1 MPPVPVNLGGWLKRS
16 FALRGW
22 IFERRTMREN
32 LTENP
37 LLRALDAAPWRPIHT
52 RLTVA
57 LAAAWLL
64 DAFEVKIIGSIIPT
78 ITEQWGLSGLQ
89 GVSLVAVW
97 LLGIMVG
104 AQGAGILAD
113 RFGRRRLFLLTLLFY
128 AGFTFLCAFSVNF
141 EMLMVLRFLTAIGVG
156 AEYSVINAAISEFIP
171 ARYRGRANAGV
182 MSAWGIGALLA
193 AGLGGV
199 VLSYF
204 PAELGWRVGFGVGA
218 VMALMAVFA
227 RRALPE
233 SPRWLLR
240 RGDEEEARRVVREVA
255 GTSPPAA
262 EAKTG
267 GGRATESA
275 GSLGSLFR
283 QAPRRTALG
292 ASLDFAEAAGYY
304 GLFAMFTALVVPV
317 VGISA
322 TGVTT
327 YLFWGGAGALVG
339 GLLVAAVMDRFPR
352 VLVVTTTYA
361 VAAASMITMTVATAT
376 GNPGAVFWAFVFANL
391 AGTAAWVSAYP
402 TFTELFPTHLRASG
416 VGFSVLVGRVG
427 AAVSSI
433 GLAAIAAAFSL
444 TVAFTLLAG
453 FWLIGVAA
461 MLLWARG
468 GPEGANASLERLEP
482 RLGGGAA

>member
-1 MPPVPVNLGGWLKRS
+1 MV
-16 FALRGW
+16 
-22 IFERRTMREN
+22 
-32 LTENP
+32 ENP

-78 ITEQWGLSGLQ
+78 ITEQWGLSELQ
-89 GVSLVAVW
+89 GVSLVAIW

-113 RFGRRRLFLLTLLFY
+113 RFGRRRLFLVTLLFY

-182 MSAWGIGALLA
+182 MSAWGIGALMA
-193 AGLGGV
+193 AGLGGI

-204 PAELGWRVGFGVGA
+204 PAEIGWRVGFGVGA

-233 SPRWLLR
+233 SPRWLLHQ
-240 RGDEEEARRVVREVA
+240 GDEDEAKRVVREVA
-255 GTSPPAA
+255 GTSSGILPA
-262 EAKTG
+262 EAPTG
-267 GGRATESA
+267 EGYAPSSA
-275 GSLGSLFR
+275 GSLASLFR
-283 QAPRRTALG
+283 RAPGRVALG

-304 GLFAMFTALVVPV
+304 GLFAMFTVLVVPA

-339 GLLVAAVMDRFPR
+339 GLLVAAAMDRFSR
-352 VLVVTTTYA
+352 VLIVTVAYA
-361 VAAASMITMTVATAT
+361 GAAASMLVMTVATAT
-376 GNPGAVFWAFVFANL
+376 GDPWAVFWAFVFANL

-433 GLAAIAAAFSL
+433 GLAAIATAFSL
-444 TVAFTLLAG
+444 TLAFAILAG
-453 FWLIGVAA
+453 FWLIGVVA

-468 GPEGANASLERLEP
+468 GPEGANAPLERLEP

>member
-1 MPPVPVNLGGWLKRS
+1 MRRNLV
-16 FALRGW
+16 
-22 IFERRTMREN
+22 
-32 LTENP
+32 ENP

-78 ITEQWGLSGLQ
+78 ITEQWGLSELQ
-89 GVSLVAVW
+89 GVSLVAIW

-113 RFGRRRLFLLTLLFY
+113 RFGRRRLFLVTLLFY

-141 EMLMVLRFLTAIGVG
+141 EMLMVLRFLTAMGVG

-193 AGLGGV
+193 AGLGGI

-204 PAELGWRVGFGVGA
+204 PAEIGWRVGFGVGA

-240 RGDEEEARRVVREVA
+240 QGDEDEAKRVVREVA
-255 GTSPPAA
+255 GTSGISSA
-262 EAKTG
+262 EAPTG
-267 GGRATESA
+267 EGYAPRSA
-275 GSLGSLFR
+275 GSLASLFR
-283 QAPRRTALG
+283 RAPGRVALG

-304 GLFAMFTALVVPV
+304 GLFAMFTVLVVPA

-339 GLLVAAVMDRFPR
+339 GLLVAAAMDRFPR
-352 VLVVTTTYA
+352 VLIVTAAYA
-361 VAAASMITMTVATAT
+361 VAAASMLVMTVATAA
-376 GNPGAVFWAFVFANL
+376 GDPGAVFWAFVFANL

-444 TVAFTLLAG
+444 TLAFAILAG
-453 FWLIGVAA
+453 FWLIGVVA

-468 GPEGANASLERLEP
+468 GPEGANASLERLES

>member
-1 MPPVPVNLGGWLKRS
+1 
-16 FALRGW
+16 
-22 IFERRTMREN
+22 MREN
-32 LTENP
+32 LAENP
-37 LLRALDAAPWRPIHT
+37 LLRALDAAPWRAIHT
-52 RLTVA
+52 RLAVA

-78 ITEQWGLSGLQ
+78 LTEQWGLSELQ

-113 RFGRRRLFLLTLLFY
+113 RFGRRKLFLLTLLFY

-193 AGLGGV
+193 AGLGGI

-240 RGDEEEARRVVREVA
+240 RGDEDEARRVVREVA
-255 GTSPPAA
+255 GTSGAPAA
-262 EAKTG
+262 RIPAGQGYAPEP
-267 GGRATESA
+267 A
-275 GSLGSLFR
+275 GSIRSLLR
-283 QAPRRTALG
+283 RAPRRTALG

-304 GLFAMFTALVVPV
+304 GLFAMFTALVVPA

-339 GLLVAAVMDRFPR
+339 GLLVAAVMDRVPR
-352 VLVVTTTYA
+352 VLVVTTAYA
-361 VAAASMITMTVATAT
+361 VAAASMLAMTVATAT

-433 GLAAIAAAFSL
+433 GLAAIAATFSL
-444 TVAFTLLAG
+444 TVAFALLAG
-453 FWLIGVAA
+453 FWLIGVVA
-461 MLLWARG
+461 MLLWSRS

-482 RLGGGAA
+482 GLGEGVA